1 MERGISFACLD
12 SEILPQLLRRLLI
25 HFFKIGHELL
35 ATGHHLEQSAA
46 RMKIFRVLLEMR
58 RELLDLF
65 GEQNNLI
72 LWRTSV
78 LFVPFERSGHL
89 FLLLIRQGHS
99 HCVSNDR
106 VGSSTRLHRAQIKI
120 SQKHDTTPHRFP
132 QLLDFFG
139 YTVVKNYPCFTDTPK
154 EKNIVQIPGHPRTK
168 RRLVLHLVH
177 YFYGRESKKTVF
189 SPLQTDRR
197 I

>member
-72 LWRTSV
+72 LW
-78 LFVPFERSGHL
+78 
-89 FLLLIRQGHS
+89 
-99 HCVSNDR
+99 
-106 VGSSTRLHRAQIKI
+106 
-120 SQKHDTTPHRFP
+120 
-132 QLLDFFG
+132 
-139 YTVVKNYPCFTDTPK
+139 
-154 EKNIVQIPGHPRTK
+154 
-168 RRLVLHLVH
+168 
-177 YFYGRESKKTVF
+177 
-189 SPLQTDRR
+189 
-197 I
+197 